1 MSTMT
6 SNSGM
11 IRSRETTTDVNQETE
26 SLLSDVVGR
35 LERAIL
41 ERDCPAV
48 VALQGDRTLVLSD
61 YDYLHDESTAAAFE
75 QRAAERARQIHTTR
89 FVFAVPQ
96 VWVETDD
103 KVQARAV
110 SNHPLREGEREV
122 ISWMSYDAHDGVDYG
137 SVPYVRRPSGEP
149 IFSDAEV
156 FRAFVRPRERAPGWI
171 LLRGLTSDGTGPAH
185 A

>member
-1 MSTMT
+1 MT
-6 SNSGM
+6 SKSGM
-11 IRSRETTTDVNQETE
+11 TRSRETTTDVNQETE
-26 SLLSDVVGR
+26 SLLSDVIGW

-41 ERDCPAV
+41 EQDCPAV

-61 YDYLHDESTAAAFE
+61 YDYLRDEPAAAAFE
-75 QRAAERARQIHTTR
+75 QRAAVKAQQIHTSR

-103 KVQARAV
+103 RVQARAV

-137 SVPYVRRPSGEP
+137 FVPYVRRPSGEP
-149 IFSDAEV
+149 IFSDPEV
-156 FRAFVRPRERAPGWI
+156 FTALVRPRERAPGWN
-171 LLRGLTSDGTGPAH
+171 LLRALMQEGVDPTSP
-185 A
+185 